1 MKMQIDHHYDADVE
15 TVYALISDPDFIE
28 RKYVALGGRDVAVD
42 RSELDDGGAE
52 VVTKRTVTVDLP
64 GFAKK
69 VLTPSQSTIQ
79 HETWSQAQGE
89 GERLCSYFVEV
100 QGAPSRIE
108 GKHRLS
114 PASGGGTD
122 HHLDIE
128 VKVSIPLIGGKIE
141 KFAGETGRVD
151 LAAQFEFTDA
161 ELAAG

>member
-1 MKMQIDHHYDADVE
+1 MKMTIDHHYDADVE

-28 RKYVALGGRDVAVD
+28 RKYTALGGRDVAVD
-42 RSELDDGGAE
+42 RTEGDDGSVE
-52 VVTKRTVTVDLP
+52 VVTRRTVSVDLP

-69 VLTPSQSTIQ
+69 VLAPSQTTIQ
-79 HETWSQAQGE
+79 HETWVAANSN
-89 GERLCSYFVEV
+89 GERTCTYYVEV

-108 GKHRLS
+108 GKHVLS
-114 PASGGGTD
+114 ASAGGGTD
-122 HHLDIE
+122 HHLEIE